1 MSSVIND
8 LQFQPVKCS
17 QVSALAYVFAYVHP
31 GDDLLT
37 DTPSRALCPPP
48 QNSRFLETKY
58 NQTLIY
64 HPHSPSTHQQII

>member
-1 MSSVIND
+1 MCSVIND
-8 LQFQPVKCS
+8 LGFRLMKCT
-17 QVSALAYVFAYVHP
+17 QVSGLAYVFAYVHP
-31 GDDLLT
+31 DYHIM
-37 DTPSRALCPPP
+37 SRVRLGAVCPPP